1 LDGDWKELQ
10 AAISSSSNYVAK
22 IKDLDDFTR
31 KCVAADQQSL
41 ALEVRIQRLEECK
54 DAWQED
60 KEARNDNMK
69 FAIMTFETVRD
80 IMTKHADLVKVRLI
94 SFHFVSFSAVRVS
107 IHEF

>member
-1 LDGDWKELQ
+1 MDGDWKELK

-94 SFHFVSFSAVRVS
+94 SSSAARVS
-107 IHEF
+107 IHGF